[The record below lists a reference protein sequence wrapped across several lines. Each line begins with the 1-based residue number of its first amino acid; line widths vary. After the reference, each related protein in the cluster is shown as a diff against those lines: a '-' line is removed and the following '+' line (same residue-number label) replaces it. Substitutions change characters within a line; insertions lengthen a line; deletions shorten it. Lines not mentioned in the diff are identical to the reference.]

1 MSEKQQLALLMALSL
16 KPASE
21 AEGVVKTAIKAMGLN
36 SYDYTPNVGAEMLK
50 ALEERKEGESVHSK
64 LCALE
69 FFDAEVRF
77 LLSATPEDYTL
88 GMDYLKA
95 VIRPR

>member
-21 AEGVVKTAIKAMGLN
+21 AEGVVKTAIEAMGLD
-36 SYDYTPNVGAEMLK
+36 SYDYAPNVGAAMLK
-50 ALEERKEGESVHSK
+50 ALEERKEGESVHSR
-64 LCALE
+64 LCTLE

-77 LLSATPEDYTL
+77 LLSVTPDDYTL
-88 GMDYLKA
+88 AKDYLKA
-95 VIRPR
+95 VLCPR

>member
-1 MSEKQQLALLMALSL
+1 
-16 KPASE
+16 
-21 AEGVVKTAIKAMGLN
+21 
-36 SYDYTPNVGAEMLK
+36 
-50 ALEERKEGESVHSK
+50 VHSK

-69 FFDAEVRF
+69 FLDAEVRF
-77 LLSATPEDYTL
+77 LLSATPEDCTL